1 VERCRSELRS
11 GLANIEAH
19 YGPLATVLELCNETW
34 MHTMLSEHP
43 ILWFWT
49 EKKQTQFKPK
59 QSQSRL
65 APRPALGV

>member
-43 ILWFWT
+43 L
-49 EKKQTQFKPK
+49 
-59 QSQSRL
+59 
-65 APRPALGV
+65 

>member
-43 ILWFWT
+43 NGFDILF
-49 EKKQTQFKPK
+49 
-59 QSQSRL
+59 
-65 APRPALGV
+65 ADALI